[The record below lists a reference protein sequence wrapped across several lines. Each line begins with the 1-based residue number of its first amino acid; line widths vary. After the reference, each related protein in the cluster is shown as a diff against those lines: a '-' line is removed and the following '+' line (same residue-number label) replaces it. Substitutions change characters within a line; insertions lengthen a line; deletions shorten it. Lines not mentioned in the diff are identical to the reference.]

1 MPEEK
6 KDEMYAKVPD
16 SYEDKMS
23 KIRDAIR
30 KSTLFGA
37 VENEWS
43 LSIEATFAD
52 SIIIDKSTKEGA
64 QYYKADWSIN
74 ADGDVV
80 FSNVKAVTVE
90 AVVKIKNENEEL
102 KDEDV
107 GKSSAPKILNEEIEG
122 TLLLEEVTD
131 PITGITRYKGSTTL
145 PNYAEVKNKNKRWYS
160 KKIITEAIQDLSD
173 RIKTNGASPIYR
185 GHIKEID
192 KNGKEINTSGLD
204 RIVGGL
210 SEVSYDPIKNA
221 VSLADIEIA
230 DTADGRDIVAL
241 ASMKIPIR
249 FRYSHRGSGGSH
261 LVKNEQNEVT
271 EIVDSLKIDGFD
283 ILLAGRESVKQP
295 DMEFRAITEEA
306 EMPDK
311 KVLTEEE
318 VDQKLEG
325 IKTSILDEI
334 KNIVKPEEKKDEQKV
349 EEKKLDE
356 EKKEEKPGKS
366 VEALNEMQKK
376 LDEVNEFIET
386 GKRKEA
392 IALMVETGE
401 GVINEALKDE
411 KYKAFTADDKK
422 HIIGMVTKDIPSL
435 YGKVDTAKPDDFKAG
450 VVTMLNEHYDELM
463 PFVARTRLESKGYG
477 NPQGNGI
484 QTVEVIRAELPNGER
499 IGKLEEAIDQAL
511 DPDKEHYKLPNEH
524 RFNGVINE
532 VMDSYYKEHYKELM
546 NESGENFTQSDI
558 GASIRSINAAIIPAA
573 LKRLTATRYC
583 NVFSMKALREDILIE
598 SLLPAIG
605 GNGIHTN
612 VALLQPTEDGQLSTV
627 GSTLTPYPMIAT
639 EKGFNT
645 RISAKAIATAKNS
658 IIDPIALCVASISK
672 QMAQI
677 MDQYIWEWIIA
688 RAQAYSKDEVTSV
701 ETLTQ
706 VGSTNEYQSANQGWI
721 LYEVY
726 RDTTS
731 ANPTDAKLVNL
742 FGTAVGTPTYQQI
755 IVTNSN
761 DDAFTYG
768 THYTI
773 NAADGSIT
781 LTAAGV
787 TLKSS
792 YDMRAVYSYTT
803 NAKFWSVT
811 GGGSTE
817 NLYTWLV
824 NLQQRVGQAKATIR
838 TRGYEPDF
846 AITDITV
853 EDLISKG
860 PQFDASKAQPGS
872 VKDALGN
879 VNTYDGLPID
889 RAGWLPS
896 GWLVVGKKGTS
907 IGGAQLGIHTPMI
920 MNGPKLT
927 ATYTYQDYDMNGFD
941 AIDYP
946 NNAETILVGITDLT
960 SL

>member
-1 MPEEK
+1 M
-6 KDEMYAKVPD
+6 
-16 SYEDKMS
+16 
-23 KIRDAIR
+23 
-30 KSTLFGA
+30 
-37 VENEWS
+37 
-43 LSIEATFAD
+43 
-52 SIIIDKSTKEGA
+52 
-64 QYYKADWSIN
+64 
-74 ADGDVV
+74 

-102 KDEDV
+102 KDE
-107 GKSSAPKILNEEIEG
+107 SPNRRTLLNEDIETG
-122 TLLLEEVTD
+122 LFLEE
-131 PITGITRYKGSTTL
+131 ITTGSGKKQYKGK
-145 PNYAEVKNKNKRWYS
+145 VKVAQKADERNGNGRVYPEKVLQEAVAKV
-160 KKIITEAIQDLSD
+160 KEKIKI
-173 RIKTNGASPIYR
+173 SPIPMYR
-185 GHIKEID
+185 GHRVKDGKNINDLDEIVAVINDVNYHTED
-192 KNGKEINTSGLD
+192 KT
-204 RIVGGL
+204 
-210 SEVSYDPIKNA
+210 
-221 VSLADIEIA
+221 VSLDDITFVETDA
-230 DTADGRDIVAL
+230 GKDIIAL
-241 ASMKIPIR
+241 AEANLALQVSQNGDGK
-249 FRYSHRGSGGSH
+249 SH
-261 LVKNEQNEVT
+261 LVKNEDGNIS
-271 EIVDSLKIDGFD
+271 EIVDSLNIDGWD
-283 ILLAGRESVKQP
+283 ILRTGKASVKQA
-295 DMEFRAITEEA
+295 DMEFRVLTEEA

-318 VDQKLEG
+318 VEAK
-325 IKTSILDEI
+325 IKAEREALKAEILNEI
-334 KNIVKPEEKKDEQKV
+334 KEKKEEEKPRD
-349 EEKKLDE
+349 EKKLDE
-356 EKKEEKPGKS
+356 EKPKEDKSDKS

-376 LDEVNEFIET
+376 LDEMNEFIET

-435 YGKVDTAKPDDFKAG
+435 YGKVDTAKPDDFKTG

-463 PFVARTRLESKGYG
+463 PFVARTRLENKGYG

-573 LKRLTATRYC
+573 LKRLTATQYC
-583 NVFSMKALREDILIE
+583 NVFSMKALREDVLIE
-598 SLLPAIG
+598 SLLPAVG
-605 GNGIHTN
+605 SNGIHTN
-612 VALLQPTEDGQLSTV
+612 IALLQPTEDGQLSTV
-627 GSTLTPYPMIAT
+627 GSTLTAYPMVAT

-645 RISAKAIATAKNS
+645 RISARALATAKNS

-688 RAQAYSKDEVTSV
+688 RAQAYSKGEVTSV

-731 ANPTDAKLVNL
+731 TNPTDAKLVNL

-755 IVTNSN
+755 IVDNSN
-761 DDAFTYG
+761 GDAFTYG

-811 GGGSTE
+811 GGGSTVT
-817 NLYTWLV
+817 LYDWLM
-824 NLQQRVGQAKATIR
+824 NLQQKVGQTKATIR
-838 TRGYEPDF
+838 GRGYEPDF
-846 AITDITV
+846 SITDINV

-872 VKDALGN
+872 IKDALGN
-879 VNTYDGLPID
+879 VKTYDGLPID

-896 GWLVVGKKGTS
+896 GWLLVGKKGTLV
-907 IGGAQLGIHTPMI
+907 GGAQFGIHTPMI

-927 ATYTYQDYDMNGFD
+927 ATYTYQDYDMHGFD

-946 NNAETILVGITDLT
+946 NNAEAMLVGITDLA